1 MDKRNLGES
10 RHFCPV
16 TLLERNVLWPGDHE
30 IGARYREKIYLFSNA
45 ENKTKF
51 LENPEKY
58 APSSAPLTVSFV
70 SFRIVS

>member
-1 MDKRNLGES
+1 M
-10 RHFCPV
+10 
-16 TLLERNVLWPGDHE
+16 LWPGDHE